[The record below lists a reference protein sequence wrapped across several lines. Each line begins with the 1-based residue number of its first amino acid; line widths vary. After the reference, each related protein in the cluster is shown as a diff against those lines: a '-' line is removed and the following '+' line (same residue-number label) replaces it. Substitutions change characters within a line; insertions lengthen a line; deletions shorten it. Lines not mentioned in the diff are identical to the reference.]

1 MHQAEGKLT
10 AESPGYHYDG
20 ELHKHNPVKQG
31 RCVMTD
37 EAIRV
42 LVVDDEPTI
51 VEFLK
56 MGLTYEGYQIKTAAD
71 GRAAVQMAQEW
82 RPQLVI
88 LDIMLPKLDGL
99 AVCQRL
105 RESHDLAIIML
116 TAKDE
121 VEDKVHGLRQGAD
134 DYLTKPFSFVELL
147 ARIQAVLRRYGVSA
161 QKAVLTI
168 GPLTLMRTSR
178 EVRCGEQPVNLTP
191 KEFDLLEMFM
201 DHPRQVFNRETILN
215 RVWGY
220 DFAGDTNVVDVTV
233 SHLREKLGDK
243 PPRLLQ
249 TVHGIGYILREG

>member
-1 MHQAEGKLT
+1 
-10 AESPGYHYDG
+10 
-20 ELHKHNPVKQG
+20 
-31 RCVMTD
+31 MTN
-37 EAIRV
+37 EAVRV

-51 VEFLK
+51 AEFLK
-56 MGLTYEGYQIKTAAD
+56 TGLTYEGYQIKTAAD

-82 RPQLVI
+82 LPHLVI

-105 RESHDLAIIML
+105 RENSALAIIML

-121 VEDKVHGLRQGAD
+121 LADKVNGLQQGAD

-147 ARIQAVLRRYGVSA
+147 ARIQAVLRRYGVNG
-161 QKAVLTI
+161 QKAILSIGSITLT
-168 GPLTLMRTSR
+168 RESH
-178 EVRCGEQPVNLTP
+178 EVRNAGQLVTLTP

-220 DFAGDTNVVDVTV
+220 DFMGDTNVVDVTM

-249 TVHGIGYILREG
+249 TVHGVGYILRESQR